1 MDDINFRP
9 ASEVV
14 SVHLWPSLWVK
25 FVDYLVTPAAGVVQT

>member
-14 SVHLWPSLWVK
+14 SDHLWPSLWVK